1 MFFIKK
7 KSLRT
12 LLLLSMLFFSFCTQE
27 KTEKQSFFDHFKQEG
42 ILVIDKQE
50 KAYWFSK
57 KIYFI
62 PKSDKNPTADTLISY
77 YHNAQIVFRKY
88 NDNTSVKS
96 LELASFMEEYQLENI
111 LDYYYL
117 NDDTVFVSANRFSTD
132 KGFMEY
138 FILQTDLES
147 NRQQIWNI
155 SERLQ
160 ITDPYLA
167 VISSYRSANNMK
179 YKNGKLYALTDVIA
193 EPFKKYNTKKPPGVL
208 VVDILK
214 DSLYF
219 IYTKPSVYG
228 EGLFYGTH
236 ANKHSI
242 AFISDSSFVVSYPI
256 DAKLY
261 EFNIFGE
268 KIAEK
273 QCESFYIEEIKPI
286 EKKERLTAEDMIKAM
301 ECHAYY
307 ANIIFD
313 TESNLLYRLVYHEQ
327 EYLNEEGEK
336 NTSYDRSMSIMVIDE
351 NLEVLGEYYIPP
363 YQFKPYLPKVNEQ
376 KHLLLELQENNKH
389 HYILQYIYRNN
400 KNTKTE

>member
-1 MFFIKK
+1 MKIFVLHIF
-7 KSLRT
+7 
-12 LLLLSMLFFSFCTQE
+12 LFLVICFSSCTQE
-27 KTEKQSFFDHFKQEG
+27 KAEKQSFFDHFKQEG

-50 KAYWFSK
+50 EAYWFSK

-62 PKSDKNPTADTLISY
+62 PKSDKNATADTLISY

-96 LELASFMEEYQLENI
+96 LELASFMEEYQIENI
-111 LDYYYL
+111 LDYYYH
-117 NDDTVFVSANRFSTD
+117 NDDTIFVSANRFSPA

-155 SERLQ
+155 SERMQ

-167 VISSYRSANNMK
+167 VISEYNSVNNMK

-193 EPFKKYNTKKPPGVL
+193 EPFKKYNTKKTPGVL

-228 EGLFYGTH
+228 EGQFYGNH
-236 ANKHSI
+236 ANQHSI
-242 AFISDSSFVVSYPI
+242 VFISDSSFVVSYPI

-261 EFNIFGE
+261 EFNIFVE

-273 QCESFYIEEIKPI
+273 QSES
-286 EKKERLTAEDMIKAM
+286 
-301 ECHAYY
+301 
-307 ANIIFD
+307 
-313 TESNLLYRLVYHEQ
+313 
-327 EYLNEEGEK
+327 
-336 NTSYDRSMSIMVIDE
+336 
-351 NLEVLGEYYIPP
+351 
-363 YQFKPYLPKVNEQ
+363 
-376 KHLLLELQENNKH
+376 
-389 HYILQYIYRNN
+389 IYV
-400 KNTKTE
+400 